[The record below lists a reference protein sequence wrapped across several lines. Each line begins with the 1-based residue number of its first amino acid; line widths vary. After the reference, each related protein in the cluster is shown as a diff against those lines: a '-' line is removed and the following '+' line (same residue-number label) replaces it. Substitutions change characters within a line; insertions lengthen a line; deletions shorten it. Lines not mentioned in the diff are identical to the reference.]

1 MSGQATRGFA
11 PVVRTS
17 SPPPTNHSALLYKY
31 SAPLAHECVILSG
44 LGCTQAAYQGSVWL
58 SLCIA
63 LIRAGLQMSADSRQ
77 QPETAFTMQQRQ
89 VKSGRWSHFKY
100 LLGGACMSIQSTAK
114 TVNFTFKIFITTLN
128 LEILLKF
135 SEYFQKC

>member
-1 MSGQATRGFA
+1 MLPSSE
-11 PVVRTS
+11 PVVLLLQTTLLCI
-17 SPPPTNHSALLYKY
+17 TNTLHR
-31 SAPLAHECVILSG
+31 LAHECVILSG

-77 QPETAFTMQQRQ
+77 QPETAFTMQQKPRQ

-100 LLGGACMSIQSTAK
+100 LWGGACMSIQSTAK
-114 TVNFTFKIFITTLN
+114 TVNFTIKISITTLN

-135 SEYFQKC
+135 SEHFRKC

>member
-1 MSGQATRGFA
+1 MLPSSE
-11 PVVRTS
+11 PVVLLLQTTLLGF
-17 SPPPTNHSALLYKY
+17 TNTLHR
-31 SAPLAHECVILSG
+31 LAHECVILSG

-77 QPETAFTMQQRQ
+77 QPETAFTMQPRQ

-114 TVNFTFKIFITTLN
+114 TINFKISITTLN
-128 LEILLKF
+128 FEILLNF
-135 SEYFQKC
+135 SEYFQKG

>member
-17 SPPPTNHSALLYKY
+17 SPPPTNHSALLYRY
-31 SAPLAHECVILSG
+31 SAPAGARVCNSIWVG
-44 LGCTQAAYQGSVWL
+44 MYPGSVWL

-77 QPETAFTMQQRQ
+77 QPETAFTMQQQQQ

-100 LLGGACMSIQSTAK
+100 LWGGACMSIQSTAK
-114 TVNFTFKIFITTLN
+114 TVNFTFKISITTLN
-128 LEILLKF
+128 LEI
-135 SEYFQKC
+135 

>member
-1 MSGQATRGFA
+1 MLPSSE
-11 PVVRTS
+11 PVVLLLQTTLRCI
-17 SPPPTNHSALLYKY
+17 TNTLHR
-31 SAPLAHECVILSG
+31 LAHECVILSG
-44 LGCTQAAYQGSVWL
+44 LGCTQGSVWL

-77 QPETAFTMQQRQ
+77 QPETAFTMQQQPHQ

-114 TVNFTFKIFITTLN
+114 TVNFTFKISITTLN

-135 SEYFQKC
+135 SEYFQKG

>member
-17 SPPPTNHSALLYKY
+17 SPPPTNHSALHYKY
-31 SAPLAHECVILSG
+31 SAPARARVCNSIWVG
-44 LGCTQAAYQGSVWL
+44 MYPGSVWL

-77 QPETAFTMQQRQ
+77 QPETAFTMQQPRQ

-100 LLGGACMSIQSTAK
+100 LWGGACMSIQSTAK
-114 TVNFTFKIFITTLN
+114 TVNFTFKISITTLN

-135 SEYFQKC
+135 SE